1 MQPALDSELKE
12 LLTRTVN
19 GLKTSTVL
27 LERVIAGCKIETPSE
42 KYRRRPGGPLNELG
56 EAEIER
62 RFAAG
67 HRDSD
72 IALEMKISLT
82 GVAKRRTLWRRSLAR

>member
-1 MQPALDSELKE
+1 MQPGLDIDQKE
-12 LLTRTVN
+12 LLTRTLDSLRVSTT
-19 GLKTSTVL
+19 LLETVL
-27 LERVIAGCKIETPSE
+27 AESKVETPSE
-42 KYRRRPGGPLNELG
+42 KWRRRPSGPLNESG

-82 GVAKRRTLWRRSLAR
+82 GVAKRRTLWRRSRAR